1 MGQDLNKFKLKN
13 VCTITNLI
21 SFGIERRMKRDE
33 TYAKI
38 YYHGIQNYF
47 NKGYAR
53 KLDES
58 EFNCKYQPIWYLL
71 NFGVVS
77 VHKPDKLRIVF
88 DAAATVTGNSINSA
102 L

>member
-1 MGQDLNKFKLKN
+1 MTQSRL
-13 VCTITNLI
+13 
-21 SFGIERRMKRDE
+21 FGIERRMKRDE
-33 TYAKI
+33 TYAKRFRQE
-38 YYHGIQNYF
+38 IQNYF

-58 EFNCKYQPIWYLL
+58 EITQKDQPIWYLPH
-71 NFGVVS
+71 FGVES

-88 DAAATVTGNSINSA
+88 DTAASVAGNSLNSA